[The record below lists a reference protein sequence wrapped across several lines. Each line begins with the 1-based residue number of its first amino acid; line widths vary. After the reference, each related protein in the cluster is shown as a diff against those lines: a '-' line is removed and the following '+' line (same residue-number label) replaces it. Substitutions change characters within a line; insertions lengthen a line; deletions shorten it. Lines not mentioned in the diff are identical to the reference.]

1 MLKMKLFC
9 TVAVAVL
16 SSGLPAR
23 GQSEQVGTG
32 REKSSTSQFVVG
44 PSVVLMPQGV
54 FLLIRKGRDIGAIRF
69 TSIEQGGTV
78 EAGKATYES
87 YFQSDGSGSFRSPNV
102 RKQTGE
108 INLKPLKGVGRL
120 SFQSGQDKL
129 RLGHWSF
136 GTAYPGVMNMW
147 PYRGS
152 QKDYGYEFAPTSAR
166 EVGEI
171 DVSDKRLRW
180 FRFDRNTRVTIPVSD
195 LPK

>member
-1 MLKMKLFC
+1 MLKMKQLWAL
-9 TVAVAVL
+9 AVAVV
-16 SSGLPAR
+16 SSCPPAG
-23 GQSEQVGTG
+23 GQSAQVGVG
-32 REKSSTSQFVVG
+32 PGESSASQFVVG
-44 PSVVLMPQGV
+44 PSTVLMPQGV
-54 FLLIRKGRDIGAIRF
+54 FLLIRKGSSIGAIRF

-78 EAGKATYES
+78 GAGKATYDS

-108 INLKPLKGVGRL
+108 TNLKPLRGVGRL
-120 SFQSGQDKL
+120 SFQPGQDKL
-129 RLGHWSF
+129 QLGDWSF
-136 GTAYPGVMNMW
+136 ATAYPGRVNMW

-152 QKDYGYEFAPTSAR
+152 QKDYGYEFAPTAAR

-180 FRFDRNTRVTIPVSD
+180 FRFDSNTRVTLLVSD

>member
-16 SSGLPAR
+16 SSGLLAR
-23 GQSEQVGTG
+23 GQSAQAGAG
-32 REKSSTSQFVVG
+32 PGKSPTSQFVVG
-44 PSVVLMPQGV
+44 PSTVLMPQGV
-54 FLLIRKGRDIGAIRF
+54 FLLIRKGREIGAIRF

-78 EAGKATYES
+78 GTGRATYDS
-87 YFQSDGSGSFRSPNV
+87 YFQSDGSGSFRSPNF

-108 INLKPLKGVGRL
+108 TNLKPLKGVGRL

-129 RLGHWSF
+129 QIGDWSF
-136 GTAYPGVMNMW
+136 ATAYPGRVNMW

-180 FRFDRNTRVTIPVSD
+180 FRFDPNARVTLPVSD